1 MKNEKALCRI
11 VHQIDKPDLLFS
23 SPVPLTRK
31 QQLELPLRKKHIQP
45 FQFLGPCDIFCNF
58 HSVILPCF
66 LLLPMIHHKKA
77 PLQSKA
83 VEPLLQIFLL
93 LIRPVIR
100 RMPSALSRPASSES
114 LLSSPVSEYTRVMP
128 ASAHRLRSVAKVFAV
143 IAKIGTSLS
152 SRTLFRIFF
161 VASMPSITEMFHIYA
176 AGCHFTGLVALR
188 HSLST
193 ALPRF
198 FFYFNS
204 LL

>member
-1 MKNEKALCRI
+1 
-11 VHQIDKPDLLFS
+11 
-23 SPVPLTRK
+23 
-31 QQLELPLRKKHIQP
+31 
-45 FQFLGPCDIFCNF
+45 
-58 HSVILPCF
+58 
-66 LLLPMIHHKKA
+66 MIHHKKA

-176 AGCHFTGLVALR
+176 AGCHFTGPVALR